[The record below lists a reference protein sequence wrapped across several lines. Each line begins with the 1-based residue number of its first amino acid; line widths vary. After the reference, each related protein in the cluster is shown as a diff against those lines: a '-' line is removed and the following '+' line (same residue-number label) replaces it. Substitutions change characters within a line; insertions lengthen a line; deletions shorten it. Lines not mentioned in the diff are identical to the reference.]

1 MNPARRVAGRIKW
14 VNSSK
19 ALKAGDASVLS
30 VQSILARM
38 FIGIIAIHAGTCQ
51 CGEAISC
58 SGSLEPDPR
67 MQQGWR

>member
-1 MNPARRVAGRIKW
+1 MNPAWSVAGRIKW

-38 FIGIIAIHAGTCQ
+38 LISIIMIHASTCQ
-51 CGEAISC
+51 RVWRGHQLLWV
-58 SGSLEPDPR
+58 SGARP
-67 MQQGWR
+67 